1 MVQLFQL
8 TGKWSVWQTSMV
20 TAGPI
25 TCFSTLPATKRQ
37 SGICLER
44 PLLAAPSAR
53 VFLAVGILSQ
63 WAISTR
69 TVSPIMCC
77 ILPLLGKQRFGTSIT
92 TFLSTV
98 TLDQLF
104 PLTGEL

>member
-1 MVQLFQL
+1 MGVADFNGDGQPDYLLYNVSTRQTGVWYLKNNVLIGGALVQLFQL

-44 PLLAAPSAR
+44 PLFAAPTAR
-53 VFLAVGILSQ
+53 VFLTIGIL
-63 WAISTR
+63 
-69 TVSPIMCC
+69 
-77 ILPLLGKQRFGTSIT
+77 
-92 TFLSTV
+92 
-98 TLDQLF
+98 
-104 PLTGEL
+104 